1 MNIQQ
6 VQAIIAEAV
15 EKHNGGMGKICLL
28 EHRVEGLEKDVRGLG
43 A

>member
-15 EKHNGGMGKICLL
+15 EKHNGIVKKE
-28 EHRVEGLEKDVRGLG
+28 EHRILNKTVKNGQ
-43 A
+43 